1 MLDVVCLAMAGVLA
15 LLGLSVFLAKRR
27 ALYARHKQV
36 QLVLAVALLIVIGL
50 FEAEM
55 RLSGWRHRA
64 EASPY
69 YTTWVF
75 PVLTVHLVFA
85 VSTAMLWVAVIVA
98 ALRKFPRPPRPG
110 SHSATH
116 RWWAWLAA
124 VDMVLTTLTGW
135 LFYWLAFAA

>member
-15 LLGLSVFLAKRR
+15 LLGLSIFLARRR

-36 QLVLAVALLIVIGL
+36 QLLLAAALLLVIGL

-69 YTTWVF
+69 YATWVF

-85 VSTAMLWVAVIVA
+85 VSTAVLWVGVIIA
-98 ALRKFPRPPRPG
+98 ALRKFPRPPRPS

>member
-1 MLDVVCLAMAGVLA
+1 MLDIVCVAMAGVLA
-15 LLGLSVFLAKRR
+15 LLGLSIVLVRRR

-36 QLVLAVALLIVIGL
+36 QLVLSVALLIVIGL

-75 PVLTVHLVFA
+75 PVLTMHLVFA
-85 VSTAMLWVAVIVA
+85 VSTAALWVGVIAA
-98 ALRKFPRPPRPG
+98 ALRKFARPPRPG

-116 RWWAWLAA
+116 RLWAWLAA
-124 VDMVLTTLTGW
+124 ADMLLTTLTGW